1 MSDHLEQELERLNQI
16 HDARERT
23 RAKIRLLLE
32 QIPKGIEEA
41 ESGNS
46 EAAAIYLSATHKILS
61 AAMSEEEGAYN
72 RLIGKAAETEEKHEE
87 TP

>member
-1 MSDHLEQELERLNQI
+1 MFDQLEQELERLNQI

-23 RAKIRLLLE
+23 RAKMKLLLE

-41 ESGNS
+41 EAGNA
-46 EAAAIYLSATHKILS
+46 ETAAIYLSATRKILS
-61 AAMSEEEGAYN
+61 AALSEEENAYK
-72 RLIGKAAETEEKHEE
+72 RLMGQQTDSATIEK

>member
-1 MSDHLEQELERLNQI
+1 MSDHLEQVLERLNQI
-16 HDARERT
+16 HDSRERT
-23 RAKIRLLLE
+23 REKIKLLLE

-61 AAMSEEEGAYN
+61 AAMSEEESAYK
-72 RLIGKAAETEEKHEE
+72 RLIGQQSEIEEKDEE